1 MTKFTQ
7 TTLVR
12 TSVAAGLILGAGAAQ
27 AATATG
33 TMDAS
38 ATLTN
43 SCTVSASTLT
53 FASTAALASSAD
65 VTANTGTSLQV
76 ACTTGTAPKLYSATP
91 RTLVNGTDSFA
102 FNLSLTSGAAAD
114 DLPTAAPVSSNI
126 AAPNGSDQTVT
137 VYGKILAS
145 NFGSMPAG
153 SYTRAVTLSVDY

>member
-1 MTKFTQ
+1 MTKSTQ

-12 TSVAAGLILGAGAAQ
+12 ILVAAGLILGAGAAQ
-27 AATATG
+27 AAIATG
-33 TMDAS
+33 DMTAS

-65 VTANTGTSLQV
+65 VTADTGASLQV
-76 ACTTGTAPKLYSATP
+76 ACTSGTTPKLYSATE
-91 RTLVNGTDSFA
+91 RTLVNGLESFA

-114 DLPTAAPVSSNI
+114 NLPTTAPVGSNI
-126 AAPNGSDQTVT
+126 AAPDGSAQTVT

-145 NFGSMPAG
+145 NFGSKPAG
-153 SYTRAVTLSVDY
+153 TYTRAVTLSVDY

>member
-1 MTKFTQ
+1 MTKSTQ

-12 TSVAAGLILGAGAAQ
+12 TLVAAGLILGAGAAQ

-33 TMDAS
+33 TMTAS

-53 FASTAALASSAD
+53 FASTAALASSTD
-65 VTANTGTSLQV
+65 VTADTAGSLLV

-91 RTLVNGTDSFA
+91 RTLENGAESFA
-102 FNLSLTSGAAAD
+102 FNLSLTSGAALD
-114 DLPTAAPVSSNI
+114 DLPTAAPMSSNI
-126 AAPNGSDQTVT
+126 AAPDGTAQAVP

-145 NFGSMPAG
+145 NFGSKLAG
-153 SYTRAVTLSVDY
+153 TYTRAVTLSVDY